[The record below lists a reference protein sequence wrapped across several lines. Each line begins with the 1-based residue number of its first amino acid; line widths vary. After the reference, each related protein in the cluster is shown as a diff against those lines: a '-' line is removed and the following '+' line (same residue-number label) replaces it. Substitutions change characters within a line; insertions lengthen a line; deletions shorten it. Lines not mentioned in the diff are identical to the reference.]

1 MAELKRWVREVRADG
16 LEGADP
22 TEENPDDFED
32 GNEELTTED
41 LDDQMR
47 PSSLEMRELILG
59 PRGLEMILNYGM
71 LSLGMS

>member
-59 PRGLEMILNYGM
+59 RRGLEMILNYGM